1 MQDQN
6 KPLLTILTVN
16 YNTADFIEV
25 MLYAFKKLTANS
37 YQVIICD
44 NGSSEQDLLHLISV
58 AQQYDNVEVIF
69 RKQSAHGSIGHG
81 EAMDLLT
88 AKVKTPYFVTMDS
101 DATFLY
107 MHWDKLL
114 LSRMKGKVKV
124 IGTQAPGDKPKDFPL
139 VFAVLFETASFRLS
153 GANFLPD
160 LNSEMESKV
169 IRDTGWKI
177 RERYLA
183 RKFYAEV
190 LEFRNTRTYKCGP
203 FADMLVAEFYIEGID
218 DIFVSHYGRGSSSG
232 LAKHNMWWRSLPLIG
247 PLFARVRAKW
257 ERKNWIKRVHTIVD
271 AACKSFVVPS

>member
-1 MQDQN
+1 MQDLN

-160 LNSEMESKV
+160 LNKMVSGLVK
-169 IRDTGWKI
+169 DTGWEI

-183 RKFYAEV
+183 GDFSGEV
-190 LEFRNTRTYKCGP
+190 LEDRNTRTWKGGP
-203 FADMLVAEFYIEGID
+203 FSDMVVAEFYLDGVK
-218 DIFVSHYGRGSSSG
+218 DIVACHYGRGSSSG
-232 LAKHNMWWRSLPLIG
+232 LAKYNEWWRSIPVAGALL
-247 PLFARVRAKW
+247 ARVLAKR
-257 ERKNWIKRVHTIVD
+257 ERKSWIKRVHWIVGEVGNNSGI
-271 AACKSFVVPS
+271 ANE